1 MANGQLGQRTPG
13 HRVLLAG
20 GGLARPVERLC
31 GPQVPRYS
39 QHQALPRFQES
50 RTRLTITGRCTGLLT
65 TFRGSASDTPAR
77 FPRHLSC
84 RQARPAGSTAA
95 VNCRQVQQWTEDLA
109 GRLAE
114 HAQGRGARLMSVIRE
129 ARIGVPARAHVAPGP
144 ASGRSRGRAVPPGA
158 SLGWRMNLCWPPYVV
173 FRGCL
178 SIILSDLLEVYMR
191 EALIAGLIAGFTFM
205 AGADTVRHHT

>member
-39 QHQALPRFQES
+39 QHQAPPRFQES

-65 TFRGSASDTPAR
+65 TFRGSASDTPTR

-84 RQARPAGSTAA
+84 RQARPAASTAA

-129 ARIGVPARAHVAPGP
+129 ARIGFGSRARGT
-144 ASGRSRGRAVPPGA
+144 RAREWQIKRQGGA
-158 SLGWRMNLCWPPYVV
+158 SRCCPD
-173 FRGCL
+173 RG
-178 SIILSDLLEVYMR
+178 VRPR
-191 EALIAGLIAGFTFM
+191 EGGPGMLRQRTGKEAALAAVLATAGIAS
-205 AGADTVRHHT
+205 